1 VSLLSFRS
9 SSSCAADA
17 VELYEGAYLTDG
29 RRLFRV
35 VRCLDP
41 SRGAATAVLEDC
53 LTLELHPYAA
63 ADLWEMRLRLVRP
76 LSNCPAERPI
86 R

>member
-1 VSLLSFRS
+1 V
-9 SSSCAADA
+9 
-17 VELYEGAYLTDG
+17 
-29 RRLFRV
+29 RRFRV
-35 VRCLDP
+35 ISQFNPEADVVF
-41 SRGAATAVLEDC
+41 AALEDC
-53 LTLELHPYAA
+53 LTLELRPYAA